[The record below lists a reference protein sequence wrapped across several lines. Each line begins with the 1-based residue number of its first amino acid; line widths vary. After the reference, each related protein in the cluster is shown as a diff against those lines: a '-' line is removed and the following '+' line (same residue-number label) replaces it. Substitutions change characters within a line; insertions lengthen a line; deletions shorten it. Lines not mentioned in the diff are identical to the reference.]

1 MQKSMVWTCNVRI
14 LRIFVRMVA
23 AHCLLARVAP
33 PAVVH
38 RPCRH
43 LLACSAQARR
53 EPPRRRRRL
62 LACLVPQCRRVAPP
76 IGGLATSSPARLRGP
91 EAISY
96 AIKLPQNTYT
106 LKLYRVIGGSYIG
119 HRHQIIEDIDIHHLY
134 TIQCHRRKI
143 YMS

>member
-14 LRIFVRMVA
+14 LKIFVRMVA

-38 RPCRH
+38 RPRRH

-62 LACLVPQCRRVAPP
+62 LACLVPRSRRVTPPVGGPGHLLARSAQATWSCRRH
-76 IGGLATSSPARLRGP
+76 RGP
-91 EAISY
+91 EAVSR
-96 AIKLPQNTYT
+96 
-106 LKLYRVIGGSYIG
+106 YRGQGPV
-119 HRHQIIEDIDIHHLY
+119 
-134 TIQCHRRKI
+134 
-143 YMS
+143 